1 MKRILTGITP
11 SGYPH
16 LGNYIGAIKPS
27 LDLLD
32 EKCESFLFIAD
43 LHAVIKVSDP
53 NKLEELST
61 AIAMAWLASGLD
73 PNTTSFYRQSDV
85 PEITELAWLLSC
97 ITEKG
102 LLNRAHAYKAAVDQN
117 NESGKKEMDEG
128 ISLGLFSYPLL
139 MASDILTPNA
149 THVPVGKDQ
158 QQHLEIT
165 RDIAEKF
172 NNKYGK
178 FFNVPEAVIQNEKT
192 VLGTDG
198 RKMSK
203 SYNNIIPLL
212 STEKELRKSVMKIV
226 TNSQEPGEKK
236 EWKDNTLFAIYSSF
250 ASVEK
255 QENMKNLFEDGIG
268 WGDAKQK
275 VFEDLNQMLL
285 PIREKFMEL
294 SNNKKFIEEI
304 LKSGA
309 EKVRLHTVPAL
320 KEVKK
325 LVGISRL

>member
-53 NKLEELST
+53 KKLEELSN

-73 PNTTSFYRQSDV
+73 PNKTNFYRQSDV

-97 ITEKG
+97 IAEKG

-172 NNKYGK
+172 NNKYGN
-178 FFNVPEAVIQNEKT
+178 FFNVPEAVIQDEKT

-236 EWKDNTLFAIYSSF
+236 EWRDNTLFSIYSSF
-250 ASVEK
+250 APEEK
-255 QENMKNLFEDGIG
+255 QKEMKNLFEDGIG
-268 WGDAKQK
+268 WGDAKQI
-275 VFEDLNQMLL
+275 VFEDLNVMLL
-285 PIREKFMEL
+285 PIRENFNEHN
-294 SNNKKFIEEI
+294 NNKKYIEEI

-309 EKVRLHTVPAL
+309 EKVRSQTVPIL

-325 LVGISRL
+325 LVGISAL

>member
-43 LHAVIKVSDP
+43 LHAIIKVSDP
-53 NKLEELST
+53 SKLDELSN
-61 AIAMAWLASGLD
+61 AIAIAWLASGLD

-117 NESGKKEMDEG
+117 NESGKKEVDEG
-128 ISLGLFSYPLL
+128 ISVGLFSYPLL

-178 FFNVPEAVIQNEKT
+178 FFNVPEAVIQNENT

-250 ASVEK
+250 ASIEK
-255 QENMKNLFEDGIG
+255 QEVMKNLFEDGIG

-275 VFEDLNQMLL
+275 VFEDLNLMLL

-309 EKVRLHTVPAL
+309 ERVRLHTAPAL

>member
-1 MKRILTGITP
+1 MP
-11 SGYPH
+11 
-16 LGNYIGAIKPS
+16 
-27 LDLLD
+27 
-32 EKCESFLFIAD
+32 
-43 LHAVIKVSDP
+43 
-53 NKLEELST
+53 
-61 AIAMAWLASGLD
+61 
-73 PNTTSFYRQSDV
+73 
-85 PEITELAWLLSC
+85 
-97 ITEKG
+97 
-102 LLNRAHAYKAAVDQN
+102 YKAAVDQN

>member
-27 LDLLD
+27 LELLD

-172 NNKYGK
+172 NSKYGK

-212 STEKELRKSVMKIV
+212 SNEKELRKSVMKIV

-309 EKVRLHTVPAL
+309 EKVRLQTVPAL

>member
-43 LHAVIKVSDP
+43 LHALIKVSDP
-53 NKLEELST
+53 EKLKELSNG
-61 AIAMAWLASGLD
+61 IAMAWLASGLD
-73 PNTTSFYRQSDV
+73 PEKTNFYRQSDI

-102 LLNRAHAYKAAVDQN
+102 LLNRAHAYKAAVDTN
-117 NESGKKEMDEG
+117 NESGKKDSDEG
-128 ISLGLFSYPLL
+128 ISMGLFSYPLL

-172 NNKYGK
+172 NRKYGD
-178 FFNVPEAVIQNEKT
+178 FFNIPEAVIKDEKT

-212 STEKELRKSVMKIV
+212 AEEKELKKSIMKIV

-236 EWKDNTLFAIYSSF
+236 DWRDNTLFSIYSSF
-250 ASVEK
+250 TSK
-255 QENMKNLFEDGIG
+255 DQQEEMQNMFGDGIG

-275 VFEDLNQMLL
+275 TFEELNKILT
-285 PIREKFMEL
+285 PIREKYLEL
-294 SNNKKFIEEI
+294 NSNKKYIEEI

-309 EKVRLHTVPAL
+309 EKVREQTLPLV
-320 KEVKK
+320 KEAKR
-325 LVGISRL
+325 LVGISKL

>member
-53 NKLEELST
+53 NKLEELSN

-212 STEKELRKSVMKIV
+212 STEKELRKSVMKIA

-236 EWKDNTLFAIYSSF
+236 EWKDNALFAIYSSF

-255 QENMKNLFEDGIG
+255 QENMKILFEDGIG

>member
-53 NKLEELST
+53 NKLEELSY

-73 PNTTSFYRQSDV
+73 PDTTSFYRQSDV

-172 NNKYGK
+172 NSKYGK

-212 STEKELRKSVMKIV
+212 SNEKELRKSVMKIV

>member
-32 EKCESFLFIAD
+32 ENCESFLFIAD

-53 NKLEELST
+53 ERLNELSNS
-61 AIAMAWLASGLD
+61 IAMAWLASGLD
-73 PNTTSFYRQSDV
+73 PERTNFYRQSDV

-102 LLNRAHAYKAAVDQN
+102 LLNRAHAYKAAIDTN
-117 NESGKKEMDEG
+117 NESGKKDIDEG
-128 ISLGLFSYPLL
+128 ISVGLFSYPLL

-165 RDIAEKF
+165 RDIAAKF
-172 NNKYGK
+172 NRKYGD
-178 FFNVPEAVIQNEKT
+178 FFNVPEAVIKDEKT

-212 STEKELRKSVMKIV
+212 AEEKELKKSVMKIV

-236 EWKDNTLFAIYSSF
+236 DWNDNILFSIYSSF
-250 ASVEK
+250 ASENK
-255 QENMKNLFEDGIG
+255 QAEMKTMFDEGIG

-275 VFEDLNQMLL
+275 VFEELNQTLKT
-285 PIREKFMEL
+285 IREKYLEL
-294 SNNKKFIEEI
+294 NLNKKQIEEV
-304 LKSGA
+304 LKAGA
-309 EKVRLHTVPAL
+309 DKVRKQTVPAIT
-320 KEVKK
+320 EVKK
-325 LVGISRL
+325 LVGINKL

>member
-53 NKLEELST
+53 NKLEELSN

-172 NNKYGK
+172 NSKYGK

-212 STEKELRKSVMKIV
+212 STEKELRKSVMKII

-236 EWKDNTLFAIYSSF
+236 DWKDNTLFAIYSSF

>member
-102 LLNRAHAYKAAVDQN
+102 LLNLSLIH
-117 NESGKKEMDEG
+117 
-128 ISLGLFSYPLL
+128 ISEP
-139 MASDILTPNA
+139 
-149 THVPVGKDQ
+149 
-158 QQHLEIT
+158 T
-165 RDIAEKF
+165 RP
-172 NNKYGK
+172 Y
-178 FFNVPEAVIQNEKT
+178 
-192 VLGTDG
+192 
-198 RKMSK
+198 
-203 SYNNIIPLL
+203 
-212 STEKELRKSVMKIV
+212 
-226 TNSQEPGEKK
+226 
-236 EWKDNTLFAIYSSF
+236 
-250 ASVEK
+250 
-255 QENMKNLFEDGIG
+255 
-268 WGDAKQK
+268 
-275 VFEDLNQMLL
+275 
-285 PIREKFMEL
+285 
-294 SNNKKFIEEI
+294 
-304 LKSGA
+304 
-309 EKVRLHTVPAL
+309 
-320 KEVKK
+320 
-325 LVGISRL
+325 

>member
-53 NKLEELST
+53 NKLEELSN

-73 PNTTSFYRQSDV
+73 PDTTSFYRQSDV

-172 NNKYGK
+172 NSKYGK

>member
-43 LHAVIKVSDP
+43 LHALIKVWDP
-53 NKLEELST
+53 VKLDELSKN
-61 AIAMAWLASGLD
+61 IAMAWLASGLD
-73 PNTTSFYRQSDV
+73 ADKTFFYRQSDI
-85 PEITELAWLLSC
+85 PEITELAWILSC
-97 ITEKG
+97 VTEKG

-117 NESGKKEMDEG
+117 KENRKKDYEEG

-139 MASDILTPNA
+139 MACDILTPNA

-165 RDIAEKF
+165 RDIALKF
-172 NNKYGK
+172 NKRYEEV
-178 FFNVPEAVIQNEKT
+178 FNLPEGVISSDHFVQ
-192 VLGTDG
+192 GIDG

-212 STEKELRKSVMKIV
+212 GTEEELKKSVMKIV

-236 EWKDNTLFAIYSSF
+236 EWKENTLFSIYSSF
-250 ASVEK
+250 ANEVQIADLK
-255 QENMKNLFEDGIG
+255 AKFNDGIG
-268 WGDAKQK
+268 WGDAKLILFQ
-275 VFEDLNQMLL
+275 DLNEVLL
-285 PIREKFMEL
+285 PIREKFQDLQTRE
-294 SNNKKFIEEI
+294 SDIEE
-304 LKSGA
+304 LLQENAK
-309 EKVRLHTVPAL
+309 KVR
-320 KEVKK
+320 K
-325 LVGISRL
+325 LTIPFLEKIKSVVGL

>member
-43 LHAVIKVSDP
+43 LHAIIKVSDP
-53 NKLEELST
+53 SKLDELSN
-61 AIAMAWLASGLD
+61 AIAIAWLASGLD

-128 ISLGLFSYPLL
+128 ISVGLFSYPLL

-178 FFNVPEAVIQNEKT
+178 FFNVPEAVIQNENT

-250 ASVEK
+250 ASIEK
-255 QENMKNLFEDGIG
+255 QEVMKNLFEDGIG

-275 VFEDLNQMLL
+275 VFEDLNLVLL

-309 EKVRLHTVPAL
+309 ERVRLHTAPAL

>member
-53 NKLEELST
+53 KKLEELSN

-73 PNTTSFYRQSDV
+73 PNKTNFYRQSDV

-97 ITEKG
+97 IAEKG

-172 NNKYGK
+172 NNKYGN
-178 FFNVPEAVIQNEKT
+178 FFNVPEAVIQDEKT

-212 STEKELRKSVMKIV
+212 STEKQLRKSVMKIV

-236 EWKDNTLFAIYSSF
+236 EWRDNTLFSIYSSF
-250 ASVEK
+250 ATEEK
-255 QENMKNLFEDGIG
+255 QKEMKNLFEDGIG
-268 WGDAKQK
+268 WGDAKQI
-275 VFEDLNQMLL
+275 VFEDLNVMLL
-285 PIREKFMEL
+285 PIRENFNEYI
-294 SNNKKFIEEI
+294 NNKKYIEEI

-309 EKVRLHTVPAL
+309 EKVRAQTVPIL

-325 LVGISRL
+325 LVGISAL

>member
-53 NKLEELST
+53 KKLEELSN

-73 PNTTSFYRQSDV
+73 PNKTNFYRQSDV

-97 ITEKG
+97 IAEKG

-172 NNKYGK
+172 NNKYGN
-178 FFNVPEAVIQNEKT
+178 FFNVPEAVIQDEKT

-236 EWKDNTLFAIYSSF
+236 EWKDNTLFSIYSSF
-250 ASVEK
+250 ATEEK
-255 QENMKNLFEDGIG
+255 QKEMKNLFEDGIG
-268 WGDAKQK
+268 WGDAKQI
-275 VFEDLNQMLL
+275 VFEDLNVMLL
-285 PIREKFMEL
+285 PIRENFNEY
-294 SNNKKFIEEI
+294 SNNKKYIEEI

-309 EKVRLHTVPAL
+309 EKVRAQTVPIL

-325 LVGISRL
+325 LVGISAL

>member
-53 NKLEELST
+53 KKLEELSN

-73 PNTTSFYRQSDV
+73 PNKTNFYRQSDV

-97 ITEKG
+97 IAEKG

-172 NNKYGK
+172 NNKYGN
-178 FFNVPEAVIQNEKT
+178 FFNVPEAVIQDEKT

-236 EWKDNTLFAIYSSF
+236 EWKDNTLFSIYSSF
-250 ASVEK
+250 ATEEK
-255 QENMKNLFEDGIG
+255 QKEMKNLFEDGIG
-268 WGDAKQK
+268 WGDAKQI
-275 VFEDLNQMLL
+275 VFEDLNVMLL
-285 PIREKFMEL
+285 PIRENFNEY
-294 SNNKKFIEEI
+294 SNNKKYIEEI

-309 EKVRLHTVPAL
+309 EKVRAQTIPTL
-320 KEVKK
+320 KEVKR
-325 LVGISRL
+325 LVGISAL

>member
-32 EKCESFLFIAD
+32 GKCESFLFIAD

-53 NKLEELST
+53 KKLEELSN

-73 PNTTSFYRQSDV
+73 PNKTNFYRQSDV

-97 ITEKG
+97 IAEKG
-102 LLNRAHAYKAAVDQN
+102 LLNRAHAYIAAVDQI

-172 NNKYGK
+172 NNKYGN
-178 FFNVPEAVIQNEKT
+178 FFNVPEAVIQDEKT

-198 RKMSK
+198 RKMYK

-236 EWKDNTLFAIYSSF
+236 EWKDNTLFSIYSSF
-250 ASVEK
+250 ATEEK
-255 QENMKNLFEDGIG
+255 QKEMKNLFEDGIG
-268 WGDAKQK
+268 WGDAKQI
-275 VFEDLNQMLL
+275 VFEDLNVMLL
-285 PIREKFMEL
+285 PIRENFNEHN
-294 SNNKKFIEEI
+294 NNKKYIEEI

-309 EKVRLHTVPAL
+309 EKVRSQTVPIL

-325 LVGISRL
+325 LVGISAL

>member
-43 LHAVIKVSDP
+43 LHALIKVWDP
-53 NKLEELST
+53 VKLDELSKK
-61 AIAMAWLASGLD
+61 IAMAWLASGLD
-73 PNTTSFYRQSDV
+73 ADKTFFYRQSDI
-85 PEITELAWLLSC
+85 PEITELAWILSC
-97 ITEKG
+97 VTEKG

-117 NESGKKEMDEG
+117 KESGKKDYEEG

-139 MASDILTPNA
+139 MACDILTPNA

-165 RDIAEKF
+165 RDIALKF
-172 NNKYGK
+172 NKRYEEV
-178 FFNVPEAVIQNEKT
+178 FNLPEGVISSDHFVQ
-192 VLGTDG
+192 GIDG

-212 STEKELRKSVMKIV
+212 GTEEELKKSVMKIV

-236 EWKDNTLFAIYSSF
+236 EWKENTLFSIYSSF
-250 ASVEK
+250 ANEVQIADLK
-255 QENMKNLFEDGIG
+255 AKFNDGIG
-268 WGDAKQK
+268 WGDAKLILFQ
-275 VFEDLNQMLL
+275 DLNEVLL
-285 PIREKFMEL
+285 PIREKFQDLQTRE
-294 SNNKKFIEEI
+294 SDIEE
-304 LKSGA
+304 LLQENAK
-309 EKVRLHTVPAL
+309 KVR
-320 KEVKK
+320 K
-325 LVGISRL
+325 LTIPFLEKIKSVVGL

>member
-53 NKLEELST
+53 EKLKELSNG
-61 AIAMAWLASGLD
+61 IAMAWLASGLD
-73 PNTTSFYRQSDV
+73 PEKTNFYRQSDI

-102 LLNRAHAYKAAVDQN
+102 LLNRAHAYKAAVDTN
-117 NESGKKEMDEG
+117 NESGKKDSDEG
-128 ISLGLFSYPLL
+128 ISMGLFSYPLL

-172 NNKYGK
+172 NRKYGD
-178 FFNVPEAVIQNEKT
+178 FFNIPEAVIKDEKT

-212 STEKELRKSVMKIV
+212 AEEKELKKSIMKIV

-236 EWKDNTLFAIYSSF
+236 DWRDNTLFSIYSSF
-250 ASVEK
+250 TSK
-255 QENMKNLFEDGIG
+255 DQQEEMQNMFGDGIG

-275 VFEDLNQMLL
+275 TFEELNKILT
-285 PIREKFMEL
+285 PIREPKPWV
-294 SNNKKFIEEI
+294 SQ
-304 LKSGA
+304 A
-309 EKVRLHTVPAL
+309 D
-320 KEVKK
+320 
-325 LVGISRL
+325 

>member
-172 NNKYGK
+172 NSKYGK

-203 SYNNIIPLL
+203 SYSNIIPLL

>member
-53 NKLEELST
+53 NKLEELSN

-172 NNKYGK
+172 NSKYGK

-212 STEKELRKSVMKIV
+212 SNEKELRKSVMKIV

-255 QENMKNLFEDGIG
+255 QENMKILFEDGIG

>member
-53 NKLEELST
+53 NKLEELSN

-102 LLNRAHAYKAAVDQN
+102 LLNRAHAYKAAMDQN
-117 NESGKKEMDEG
+117 NESGKKEIDEG

-172 NNKYGK
+172 NSKYGK

-212 STEKELRKSVMKIV
+212 SNEKELRKSVMKIV

>member
-43 LHAVIKVSDP
+43 LHALIKVWDP
-53 NKLEELST
+53 VKLDELSKN
-61 AIAMAWLASGLD
+61 IAMAWLASGLD
-73 PNTTSFYRQSDV
+73 ADKTFFYRQSDI
-85 PEITELAWLLSC
+85 PEITELTWILSC
-97 ITEKG
+97 VTEKG

-117 NESGKKEMDEG
+117 KESGKKDYEEG
-128 ISLGLFSYPLL
+128 VSLGLFSYPLL
-139 MASDILTPNA
+139 MACDILTPNA

-165 RDIAEKF
+165 RDIALKF
-172 NNKYGK
+172 NKRYEEV
-178 FFNVPEAVIQNEKT
+178 FNLPEGVISSDHFVQ
-192 VLGTDG
+192 GIDG

-212 STEKELRKSVMKIV
+212 GTEEELKKSVMKIV

-236 EWKDNTLFAIYSSF
+236 EWKENTLFSIYSSF
-250 ASVEK
+250 AKEAQIADLK
-255 QENMKNLFEDGIG
+255 AKFNDGIG
-268 WGDAKQK
+268 WGDAKLILFQ
-275 VFEDLNQMLL
+275 DLNEVLL
-285 PIREKFMEL
+285 PIREKFQDLQTRE
-294 SNNKKFIEEI
+294 SDIEE
-304 LKSGA
+304 LLQENAK
-309 EKVRLHTVPAL
+309 KVR
-320 KEVKK
+320 K
-325 LVGISRL
+325 LTIPFLEKIKSVIGL

>member
-53 NKLEELST
+53 KKLEELSN

-73 PNTTSFYRQSDV
+73 PNKTNFYRQSDV
-85 PEITELAWLLSC
+85 PEITELAWILSC
-97 ITEKG
+97 MAEKG

-172 NNKYGK
+172 NNKYGN
-178 FFNVPEAVIQNEKT
+178 FFNVPEAVIQDEKT

-236 EWKDNTLFAIYSSF
+236 EWRDNTLFSIYSSF
-250 ASVEK
+250 ATEEK
-255 QENMKNLFEDGIG
+255 QKEMKNLFEDGLG
-268 WGDAKQK
+268 WGDAKQI
-275 VFEDLNQMLL
+275 VFEDLNVMLL
-285 PIREKFMEL
+285 PIRENFNEYI
-294 SNNKKFIEEI
+294 NNKKYIEEI

-309 EKVRLHTVPAL
+309 EKVRAQTVPIL

-325 LVGISRL
+325 LVGISAL

>member
-53 NKLEELST
+53 EKLKELSNG
-61 AIAMAWLASGLD
+61 IAMAWLASGLD
-73 PNTTSFYRQSDV
+73 PEKTNFYRQSDI

-102 LLNRAHAYKAAVDQN
+102 LLNRAHAYKAAVDTN
-117 NESGKKEMDEG
+117 NESGKKDSDEG
-128 ISLGLFSYPLL
+128 ISMGLFSYPLL

-172 NNKYGK
+172 NRKYGD
-178 FFNVPEAVIQNEKT
+178 FFNIPEAVIKDEKT

-212 STEKELRKSVMKIV
+212 AEEKELKKSIMKIV

-236 EWKDNTLFAIYSSF
+236 DWRDNTLFSIYSSF
-250 ASVEK
+250 TSK
-255 QENMKNLFEDGIG
+255 DQQEEMQNMFGDGIG

-275 VFEDLNQMLL
+275 TFEELNKILT
-285 PIREKFMEL
+285 PIREKYLEL
-294 SNNKKFIEEI
+294 NLNKKHIEEI

-309 EKVRLHTVPAL
+309 EKVREQTLPLV
-320 KEVKK
+320 KEAKR
-325 LVGISRL
+325 LVGISKL

>member
-53 NKLEELST
+53 KKLEELSN

-73 PNTTSFYRQSDV
+73 PNKTNFYRQSDV

-97 ITEKG
+97 IAEKG

-117 NESGKKEMDEG
+117 SESGKKEMDEG

-172 NNKYGK
+172 NNKYGN
-178 FFNVPEAVIQNEKT
+178 FFNVPEAVIQDEKT

-236 EWKDNTLFAIYSSF
+236 EWRDNTLFSIYSSF
-250 ASVEK
+250 ATEEK
-255 QENMKNLFEDGIG
+255 QKEMKNLFEDGIG
-268 WGDAKQK
+268 WGDAKQI
-275 VFEDLNQMLL
+275 VFEDLNVMLL
-285 PIREKFMEL
+285 PIRENFNEYI
-294 SNNKKFIEEI
+294 NNKKYIEEI

-309 EKVRLHTVPAL
+309 EKVRAQTVPIL

-325 LVGISRL
+325 LVGISAL

>member
-43 LHAVIKVSDP
+43 LHALIKVWDP
-53 NKLEELST
+53 VKLDELSKK
-61 AIAMAWLASGLD
+61 IAMAWLASGLD
-73 PNTTSFYRQSDV
+73 ADKTFFYRQSDI
-85 PEITELAWLLSC
+85 PEITELAWILSC
-97 ITEKG
+97 VTEKG

-117 NESGKKEMDEG
+117 KESGKKDYEEG

-139 MASDILTPNA
+139 MACDILTPNA

-165 RDIAEKF
+165 RDIALKF
-172 NNKYGK
+172 NKRYEEV
-178 FFNVPEAVIQNEKT
+178 FNLPEGVISSDHFVQ
-192 VLGTDG
+192 GIDG

-212 STEKELRKSVMKIV
+212 GTEEELKKSVMKIV

-236 EWKDNTLFAIYSSF
+236 EWKENTLFSIYSSF
-250 ASVEK
+250 ANEVQIADLK
-255 QENMKNLFEDGIG
+255 AKFNDGIG
-268 WGDAKQK
+268 WGDAKLILFQ
-275 VFEDLNQMLL
+275 DLNEVLL
-285 PIREKFMEL
+285 PIREKFQEL
-294 SNNKKFIEEI
+294 QTRESDIEE
-304 LKSGA
+304 LLQENAK
-309 EKVRLHTVPAL
+309 KVR
-320 KEVKK
+320 K
-325 LVGISRL
+325 LTIPFLEKIKSVVGL

>member
-43 LHAVIKVSDP
+43 LHAVIKVSNP
-53 NKLEELST
+53 EKLKELSNG
-61 AIAMAWLASGLD
+61 IAMAWLASGLD
-73 PNTTSFYRQSDV
+73 PEETNFYRQSDI

-102 LLNRAHAYKAAVDQN
+102 LLNRAHAYKAAMDIN
-117 NESGKKEMDEG
+117 NESGKKDIDEG
-128 ISLGLFSYPLL
+128 ISVGLFSYPLL

-172 NNKYGK
+172 NRKYGN
-178 FFNVPEAVIQNEKT
+178 FFNVPKAVIKEQKT

-212 STEKELRKSVMKIV
+212 ADEKELRKSVMKIV

-236 EWKDNTLFAIYSSF
+236 DWKENTLFSIYSSF
-250 ASVEK
+250 ASKEQIEDMK
-255 QENMKNLFEDGIG
+255 QMFNDGVG
-268 WGDAKQK
+268 WGDAKQM
-275 VFEDLNQMLL
+275 VFEDLNSLFT
-285 PIREKFMEL
+285 PIREKYLEL
-294 SNNKKFIEEI
+294 NSNQKYIEDV
-304 LKSGA
+304 LRSGA
-309 EKVRLHTVPAL
+309 DKVRKETLPL
-320 KEVKK
+320 IKEVKR
-325 LVGISRL
+325 LVGINNL

>member
-43 LHAVIKVSDP
+43 LHALIKVWDP
-53 NKLEELST
+53 VKLDELSKN
-61 AIAMAWLASGLD
+61 IAMAWLASGLNAD
-73 PNTTSFYRQSDV
+73 KTFFYRQSDI
-85 PEITELAWLLSC
+85 PEITELAWILSC
-97 ITEKG
+97 VTEKG

-117 NESGKKEMDEG
+117 KESGKKDYEEG

-139 MASDILTPNA
+139 MACDILTPNA

-165 RDIAEKF
+165 RDIALKF
-172 NNKYGK
+172 NKRYEEV
-178 FFNVPEAVIQNEKT
+178 FNLPEGVISSDHFVQ
-192 VLGTDG
+192 GIDG

-212 STEKELRKSVMKIV
+212 GTEEELKKSVMKIV

-236 EWKDNTLFAIYSSF
+236 EWKENTLFSIYSSF
-250 ASVEK
+250 ANEVQIADLK
-255 QENMKNLFEDGIG
+255 AKFNDGIG
-268 WGDAKQK
+268 WGDAKLILFQ
-275 VFEDLNQMLL
+275 DLNEVLL
-285 PIREKFMEL
+285 PIREKFQDLQTRE
-294 SNNKKFIEEI
+294 SDIEE
-304 LKSGA
+304 LLQENAK
-309 EKVRLHTVPAL
+309 KVRKFTIPFLEKIKSV
-320 KEVKK
+320 
-325 LVGISRL
+325 VGL